1 VINSSCTTDTGI
13 LTALVNT
20 KTGEPIPDFPVTVQA
35 IRNLRG
41 RSIYKCLCRVGVLIL
56 SMQATN

>member
-1 VINSSCTTDTGI
+1 M
-13 LTALVNT
+13 ALVNV

-41 RSIYKCLCRVGVLIL
+41 RSIYKSLRHIDVLIL